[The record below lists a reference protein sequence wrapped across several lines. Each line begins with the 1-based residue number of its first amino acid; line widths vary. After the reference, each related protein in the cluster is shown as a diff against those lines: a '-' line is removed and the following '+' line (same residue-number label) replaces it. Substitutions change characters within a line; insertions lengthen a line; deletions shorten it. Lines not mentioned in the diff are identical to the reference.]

1 MAQKTVGYVELEWI
15 CPNCGKPNAG
25 MTKSCSACGA
35 PQPQNVQFELGQ
47 KQELITNAQKTA
59 DAASGADII
68 CPFCDTRNTA
78 GAQTCKQCGGD
89 LIEGIRRE
97 SGRVIAGGQNLPGA
111 GLKCPNCATINPPG
125 SVSCSACGANLAPAR
140 NAPIAAKSSVF
151 RPWMVIPIL
160 GLLAMCCLV
169 IGFVFFRTTDLLG
182 VVQTVS
188 WQRTIAIEE
197 QRDVT
202 SENWQDQLPADA
214 RVLSCAQKYRRRQD
228 SPIQG
233 SREVCSTQL
242 VDQGNG
248 AAKVVESCYYE
259 VYDNYCKY
267 QAREWQKIDQALA
280 QGADLNP
287 VWPQV
292 NLLSGQRQ
300 GERIEN
306 YKVDFQTKD
315 GLKQFSTSDSA
326 LFAQLEPGTQWTLSV
341 NTLGAIV
348 KVSP

>member
-1 MAQKTVGYVELEWI
+1 MA
-15 CPNCGKPNAG
+15 
-25 MTKSCSACGA
+25 
-35 PQPQNVQFELGQ
+35 
-47 KQELITNAQKTA
+47 
-59 DAASGADII
+59 
-68 CPFCDTRNTA
+68 
-78 GAQTCKQCGGD
+78 
-89 LIEGIRRE
+89 
-97 SGRVIAGGQNLPGA
+97 
-111 GLKCPNCATINPPG
+111 
-125 SVSCSACGANLAPAR
+125 
-140 NAPIAAKSSVF
+140 
-151 RPWMVIPIL
+151 IPIL

-188 WQRTIAIEE
+188 WQRSIAIEA

-202 SENWQDQLPADA
+202 SENWQDQLPANA
-214 RVLSCAQKYRRRQD
+214 KVLSCQQKYRRRQD

-267 QAREWQKIDQALA
+267 QALEWQQVDQALA
-280 QGADLNP
+280 HGIDLNP

-292 NLLSGQRQ
+292 NLLNGQRQ
-300 GERIEN
+300 GERIET

-315 GLKQFSTSDSA
+315 GPKQFSTSDSA